1 MYRNASRST
10 SQPRSGIDTKNTAMT
25 VFFLLFSHTMPSKGI
40 NRQSHCNKFLHT
52 ALLGI
57 LTLFWVYSKRAIST
71 WFPQKFYTFKNC
83 IFLFYN
89 GTEGKSGVCSE
100 YGYMPC
106 MRYTCIP
113 NILLL
118 SGSVRQ

>member
-25 VFFLLFSHTMPSKGI
+25 VFFLLFSHTMPSRGI

-57 LTLFWVYSKRAIST
+57 LTLFWVYSKRADTVGEPSD
-71 WFPQKFYTFKNC
+71 KF
-83 IFLFYN
+83 
-89 GTEGKSGVCSE
+89 S
-100 YGYMPC
+100 
-106 MRYTCIP
+106 
-113 NILLL
+113 L
-118 SGSVRQ
+118 S